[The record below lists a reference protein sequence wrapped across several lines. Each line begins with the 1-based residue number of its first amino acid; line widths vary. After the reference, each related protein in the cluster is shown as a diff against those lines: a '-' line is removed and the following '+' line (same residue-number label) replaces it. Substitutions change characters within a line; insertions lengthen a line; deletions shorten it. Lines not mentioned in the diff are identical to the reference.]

1 MAKHGKQRH
10 LKRLAAP
17 KMIPIHRKEA
27 VYLKKAAAG
36 RHPQKESM
44 ALLVLLRD
52 VLKIASDRRE
62 AKAIISNGSVMIDG
76 KKPSGE
82 AFPIG
87 LMDVVSLPKSSKS
100 YRIIVSGGKLNP
112 KEIAESET
120 KAKLCRITGK
130 KLVKGNKVQ
139 LQFHDG
145 RSCLIEREED
155 RFKLGDTIKLA
166 IPKQKLDSFLKM
178 QKGARCYVFK
188 GKHAGELA
196 ELVELQERAGS
207 TATDAKLKSAS
218 GEFNTRKDYVFVV
231 DDAFDA

>member
-17 KMIPIHRKEA
+17 KIIPIHRKEA
-27 VYLKKAAAG
+27 MYLKKTSAG
-36 RHPQKESM
+36 RHNKEESM

-52 VLKIASDRRE
+52 LLKVASDRRE
-62 AKAIISNGSVMIDG
+62 AKAIISSSLLVDG
-76 KKPSGE
+76 KKPTNEG
-82 AFPIG
+82 FPIG
-87 LMDVVSLPKSSKS
+87 LMDVISIPKSSKH
-100 YRIIVSGGKLNP
+100 YRMVVSGGKLVP
-112 KEIAESET
+112 KEVAQSES

-130 KLVKGNKVQ
+130 KLVKGNKIQ

-145 RSCLIEREED
+145 RSYLIEKEED
-155 RFKLGDTIKLA
+155 RFKLGDTIKLS
-166 IPKQKLDSFLKM
+166 IPKQKLESFLKM
-178 QKGARCYVFK
+178 QKGARCYIFK

-196 ELVELQERAGS
+196 ELVELQERTGS